1 MACPPATARALK
13 GLSRPSGR
21 RCDRRSRGATTA
33 RDTDDAS
40 LHGEGQVREDSTPAG
55 ETGGDPPSY
64 ALFVYMFA
72 RARDLALAV
81 LTPSGLDASAYHPV
95 ARLGVHVSD
104 EVSTCSPTA
113 TL

>member
-55 ETGGDPPSY
+55 GEGQVREDSKPAGES
-64 ALFVYMFA
+64 VG
-72 RARDLALAV
+72 RDSGWLALRG
-81 LTPSGLDASAYHPV
+81 S
-95 ARLGVHVSD
+95 
-104 EVSTCSPTA
+104 
-113 TL
+113 

>member
-55 ETGGDPPSY
+55 ETD
-64 ALFVYMFA
+64 VC
-72 RARDLALAV
+72 RDLDLV
-81 LTPSGLDASAYHPV
+81 RWGTENS
-95 ARLGVHVSD
+95 
-104 EVSTCSPTA
+104 
-113 TL
+113 

>member
-55 ETGGDPPSY
+55 ETAVTVSFVKLAANWTADLPP
-64 ALFVYMFA
+64 AIRIKVQ
-72 RARDLALAV
+72 
-81 LTPSGLDASAYHPV
+81 G
-95 ARLGVHVSD
+95 
-104 EVSTCSPTA
+104 E
-113 TL
+113 

>member
-40 LHGEGQVREDSTPAG
+40 LHGEGQVREDSTRAG
-55 ETGGDPPSY
+55 EADWAVAALGGGCSRY
-64 ALFVYMFA
+64 LFDLNGFRFA
-72 RARDLALAV
+72 S
-81 LTPSGLDASAYHPV
+81 TSA
-95 ARLGVHVSD
+95 
-104 EVSTCSPTA
+104 T
-113 TL
+113 

>member
-55 ETGGDPPSY
+55 ETATQKLLLQRVEGAS
-64 ALFVYMFA
+64 
-72 RARDLALAV
+72 
-81 LTPSGLDASAYHPV
+81 LTPKASKH
-95 ARLGVHVSD
+95 G
-104 EVSTCSPTA
+104 PTRS
-113 TL
+113 

>member
-1 MACPPATARALK
+1 MACPPATARTLK

-55 ETGGDPPSY
+55 ETESHAQADGGFGTCTF
-64 ALFVYMFA
+64 LH
-72 RARDLALAV
+72 V
-81 LTPSGLDASAYHPV
+81 LRVEYG
-95 ARLGVHVSD
+95 
-104 EVSTCSPTA
+104 
-113 TL
+113 